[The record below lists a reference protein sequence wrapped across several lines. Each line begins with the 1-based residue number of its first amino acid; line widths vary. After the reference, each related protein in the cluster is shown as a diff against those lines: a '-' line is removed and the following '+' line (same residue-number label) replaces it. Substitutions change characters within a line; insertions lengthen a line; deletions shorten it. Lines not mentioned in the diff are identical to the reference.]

1 MTLLYRLRSPIVLA
15 ERYYRISYV
24 CSTMYYRIPQCT
36 MYRIVVTNLKRRD
49 TASYKE
55 ARRRDAPKGVS
66 KKVSLLRTN
75 R

>member
-1 MTLLYRLRSPIVLA
+1 MRRLLK
-15 ERYYRISYV
+15 EQ
-24 CSTMYYRIPQCT
+24 T
-36 MYRIVVTNLKRRD
+36 VTNLKERD
-49 TASYKE
+49 TISYKE